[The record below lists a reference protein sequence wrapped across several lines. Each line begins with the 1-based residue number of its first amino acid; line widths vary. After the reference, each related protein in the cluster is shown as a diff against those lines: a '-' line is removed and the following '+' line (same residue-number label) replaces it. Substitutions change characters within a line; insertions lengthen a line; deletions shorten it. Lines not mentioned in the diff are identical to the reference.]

1 MASLEVRVEK
11 LERQLEEARGRK
23 ISVTVLD
30 LDPKASAT
38 ARPISKKPKAQRKEA
53 SHVDDLVSDF
63 GFL

>member
-23 ISVTVLD
+23 ISVTTLD

-38 ARPISKKPKAQRKEA
+38 ARPIFKKPKIQRKEA